1 MNFRT
6 KLAAAAAS
14 TVGTGTVFAQ
24 AAPTTVAELA
34 TSVNFSTIGTG
45 ILAVSGAILAIYVIW
60 KGAKMIIRAVR
71 GA

>member
-14 TVGTGTVFAQ
+14 TFGTGMVFAQ
-24 AAPTTVAELA
+24 AAPTNVTELA
-34 TSVNFSTIGTG
+34 TSVNFTSIGTG
-45 ILAVSGAILAIYVIW
+45 ILAVSGAILSIYVIW
-60 KGAKMIIRAVR
+60 KGAKMIIRAVK